1 MYVAG
6 AATQKCNCNNSS
18 VKNTKTRMS
27 FSKISANQEHEL
39 VVFIHQNCKILANF
53 AKVINKKMQVYI
65 EVYVKRAPAPTY
77 LPKYIYAYLHISI
90 CQVQYVQTEKNHT
103 QFLKS
108 LIKSDISIKDLPIK
122 FGENSSDSVTLSQ

>member
-6 AATQKCNCNNSS
+6 AATQKCNRNNSS

-65 EVYVKRAPAPTY
+65 EVYVERAPAPTY
-77 LPKYIYAYLHISI
+77 SRLPNKPTCWFIFCQEKICPVHAY
-90 CQVQYVQTEKNHT
+90 
-103 QFLKS
+103 
-108 LIKSDISIKDLPIK
+108 
-122 FGENSSDSVTLSQ
+122 